1 MITRRA
7 RLAVSVVLLTGCVAV
22 FTYRAREQSPLTL
35 QIALSTQ
42 IGVLAADPR
51 TGQILP
57 LDAAGCTGIDCLHR
71 LDPASGTLVRVSPV
85 ALPQPVSL
93 AVDGAAGRIAVLN
106 REGAAASLT
115 LLDSATGRLVRV
127 ADLNP
132 TSTGLTIDEATH
144 RLFVTAETVLSC
156 PGLSP
161 CSGVRTFDTRTGR
174 WLGTYIVPGGG
185 LAVAAD
191 PRSGMIAAVSESS
204 GTLAVSIFGPHHTTP
219 IRTLSF
225 NSGVWPGAAFQWDT
239 GLLTL
244 ATGSRPTV
252 PDQLVGVDI
261 RTGQTVRT
269 IQLDSQPR
277 VLASDAEGGALIAV
291 LGPVRTVA
299 IASGTASSAQ
309 YLEPTGRGT
318 LYHLR
323 RDAKSL
329 QWRTPVGVAPQA
341 MTIDASRHLVFVVA
355 MGSGNTSGSLSVV
368 DGRNGHLRHT
378 IQLPGYPSAIALD
391 RRERRVVVLCQGRL
405 ARAQQSISWLPSE
418 LRRYLPF
425 LPSIAAQSGDSRG
438 HVVIL
443 DEAQL

>member
-7 RLAVSVVLLTGCVAV
+7 RLAVLVVLLTGCGAV
-22 FTYRAREQSPLTL
+22 FTLRAREQSPLIL

-51 TGQILP
+51 TGQILL
-57 LDAAGCTGIDCLHR
+57 LDTAGCTGTDCFHR

-85 ALPQPVSL
+85 ALPLPVSL
-93 AVDGAAGRIAVLN
+93 VVDGASGRIAVLS
-106 REGAAASLT
+106 RGDAAASLT

-127 ADLNP
+127 ANLNP
-132 TSTGLTIDEATH
+132 TSNGLTIDEARH

-156 PGLSP
+156 PWLSP
-161 CSGVRTFDTRTGR
+161 CGGVRTFDTRTGR
-174 WLGTYIVPGGG
+174 WLGTYLVPGGG

-191 PRSGMIAAVSESS
+191 PRSGMIAAVSANS
-204 GTLAVSIFGPHHTTP
+204 GTLTVSTFGPHSHTP

-225 NSGVWPGAAFQWDT
+225 NSGLWPGAAFHWDA

-244 ATGSRPTV
+244 ATGSRSTV
-252 PDQLVGVDI
+252 PDQVVGVDI

-277 VLASDAEGGALIAV
+277 ALASDAEGGALIAV
-291 LGPVRTVA
+291 LGPVRAVA
-299 IASGTASSAQ
+299 ISSGTTSSAQ

-318 LYHLR
+318 LYHLER
-323 RDAKSL
+323 GAKSL

-341 MTIDASRHLVFVVA
+341 MAIDASRHLVFVVA
-355 MGSGNTSGSLSVV
+355 MGSGNTSGSLSAI
-368 DGRNGHLRHT
+368 DSRSGRLRRT

-391 RRERRVVVLCQGRL
+391 RRERRVVVLCQGRP
-405 ARAQQSISWLPSE
+405 ARAQQSITWLPSG

-438 HVVIL
+438 HVVII
-443 DEAQL
+443 DETQL